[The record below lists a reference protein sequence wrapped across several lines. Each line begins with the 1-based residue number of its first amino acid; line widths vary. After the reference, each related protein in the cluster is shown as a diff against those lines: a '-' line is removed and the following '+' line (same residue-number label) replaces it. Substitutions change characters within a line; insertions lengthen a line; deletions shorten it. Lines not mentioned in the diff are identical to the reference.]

1 MEIVTNKAD
10 IHTCLN
16 GAYIFG
22 DRIEQTTFKYI
33 FGGRIELTIFK
44 YIILGYDKC
53 FREQ

>member
-22 DRIEQTTFKYI
+22 GRIEQ
-33 FGGRIELTIFK
+33 TIFK